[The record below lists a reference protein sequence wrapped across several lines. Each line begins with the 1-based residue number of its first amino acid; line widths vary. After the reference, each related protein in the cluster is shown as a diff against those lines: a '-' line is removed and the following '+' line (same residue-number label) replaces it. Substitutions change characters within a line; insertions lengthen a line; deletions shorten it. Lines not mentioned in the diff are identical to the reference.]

1 MQGTGS
7 KMQVSAAP
15 SDRRGTGW
23 IGRANDGVVT
33 EEVLV
38 EGEEAWRAGQLNKGG
53 GEEKMASVR
62 ECLMSSLI
70 SVR

>member
-15 SDRRGTGW
+15 ATGRGTGW

-38 EGEEAWRAGQLNKGG
+38 EGEEGVESRPV
-53 GEEKMASVR
+53 E
-62 ECLMSSLI
+62 
-70 SVR
+70 